1 MSVSIN
7 TNTAASYAAAN
18 LGVTQSNLQKSLSR
32 LSSGNRIVSSSD
44 DAGGLGVAT
53 KMNAAIRR
61 NDAAAAN
68 VTNAQSF
75 LQTQDGALNTASTI
89 LTRMS
94 ELSTL
99 AQDSTK
105 QQSDLDAYALELNTL
120 STSLSNIKGTKFN
133 GVGLFGT
140 TNLNVTVSDD
150 VNATQLSVTG
160 ADLGGALDGTYN
172 GGTAFTST
180 TSADLSALDFDTSDA
195 TGAALGV
202 GTDGL
207 LTSTVAQNLGKDV
220 ATSLQYLAN
229 IRAQNGADSSALSS
243 ASDLLSVN
251 KVNLEAAHGRIMDVD
266 VAQESTQLARMNTL
280 SQAGTAMLAQ
290 ANQSSQSVLR
300 LLQ

>member
-7 TNTAASYAAAN
+7 TNSAASYAAAN
-18 LGVTQSNLQKSLSR
+18 LGVTQTNLQKSLSR

-61 NDAAAAN
+61 TDAAATN

-75 LQTQDGALNTASTI
+75 LQTQDGALDTAGTI

-94 ELSTL
+94 ELATL

-120 STSLSNIKGTKFN
+120 STSLSNIGGTKFN
-133 GVGLFGT
+133 GVSLFGT
-140 TNLNVTVSDD
+140 SNMDVTVSDD
-150 VNATQLSVTG
+150 VSATALTVTA
-160 ADLGGALDGTYN
+160 ADLGAALDGTAG
-172 GGTAFTST
+172 GGTAFGT
-180 TSADLSALDFDTSDA
+180 ALDALAFDTGASATTPLDA
-195 TGAALGV
+195 AAAATLA
-202 GTDGL
+202 TDVETAL
-207 LTSTVAQNLGKDV
+207 QNV
-220 ATSLQYLAN
+220 AN

-243 ASDLLSVN
+243 AGDLLSVN